1 MLRKRKFKLRP
12 YEQRIDDAIE
22 RGEYV
27 RASPEEEAMLRAAI
41 EKKRM
46 EIRVQ
51 RKKDAVLNI
60 RVNSQDLLKI
70 KKKAKKSGLKY
81 QTFITE
87 FLHHLAES

>member
-1 MLRKRKFKLRP
+1 MFKKRGFKLTA
-12 YEQRIDDAIE
+12 YERRIDEAIE

-27 RASPEEEAMLRAAI
+27 RASPEEEAEIRAAI
-41 EKKRM
+41 EKKRV
-46 EIRVQ
+46 EIRAQ

-60 RVNSQDLLKI
+60 RMNSQDLLKI